1 MARKKKASKN
11 KFPVIHFDKENDYT
25 SIRLADGL
33 EKKSFEKDGFVF
45 LEDARGKTIEI
56 QILNRESKT
65 LKKSAPKITK
75 IKKGKTDN
83 LSISLDYDMD
93 ESKKYPV
100 LLYTPNLDK
109 TEDHFHISLTKKE
122 AKLLRDWLDSYLD

>member
-1 MARKKKASKN
+1 MAMAKKSKY
-11 KFPVIHFDKENDYT
+11 PVIQNDKENDFT

-45 LEDARGKTIEI
+45 LEDAQGKTIEI
-56 QILNRESKT
+56 QILNSKNKIA
-65 LKKSAPKITK
+65 KKSVPKIAK
-75 IKKGKTDN
+75 LKKGKTDN
-83 LSISLDYDMD
+83 LSISLDYDRD

-100 LLYTPNLDK
+100 LLYTPNMDR
-109 TEDHFHISLTKKE
+109 TEDHFHIALTKKE